1 MQSPADEHDR
11 EGKHVCGLLTIE
23 ELVWSS
29 SCPSWHLVAIRPLVQ
44 EQRII
49 TKLLLNRQLSTKEKK
64 NELFKGDLAMSEF
77 KKSQLF

>member
-49 TKLLLNRQLSTKEKK
+49 TKLLLNRQLSTKKEKK
-64 NELFKGDLAMSEF
+64 KELFKGDLAKSEF
-77 KKSQLF
+77 EKS

>member
-49 TKLLLNRQLSTKEKK
+49 TKLLSVELSTSKKEKK
-64 NELFKGDLAMSEF
+64 KGNYLKETW
-77 KKSQLF
+77 Q

>member
-49 TKLLLNRQLSTKEKK
+49 TKLFLSPISHREKEKK
-64 NELFKGDLAMSEF
+64 KRELFIGDLAMSEF
-77 KKSQLF
+77 KKS